1 MDTSPIKKLM
11 IVKIFTVWIL
21 VNHASGYIKEKN
33 GNKSLIF
40 DDFVTEDKALLNK
53 ISRCLGGN

>member
-1 MDTSPIKKLM
+1 MNTSPIKKLM

-40 DDFVTEDKALLNK
+40 DDSVNGDKALLNK
-53 ISRCLGGN
+53 ISRCLGWN